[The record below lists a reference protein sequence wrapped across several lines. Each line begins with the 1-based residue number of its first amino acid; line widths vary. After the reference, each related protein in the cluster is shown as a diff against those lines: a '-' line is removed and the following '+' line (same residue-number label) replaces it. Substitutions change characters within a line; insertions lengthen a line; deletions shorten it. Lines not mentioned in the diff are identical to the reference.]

1 MFRLGFYQ
9 GQNNWNHKFIPI
21 GISEDESEIVID
33 LLIYKKHYVLN
44 TKVNMF

>member
-9 GQNNWNHKFIPI
+9 DQNNWKDKLIFI

-44 TKVNMF
+44 TKVNIF